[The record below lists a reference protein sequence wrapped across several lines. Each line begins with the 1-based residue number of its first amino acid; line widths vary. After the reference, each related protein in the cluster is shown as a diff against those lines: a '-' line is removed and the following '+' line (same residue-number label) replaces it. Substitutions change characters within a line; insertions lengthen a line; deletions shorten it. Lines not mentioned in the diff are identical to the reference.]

1 MLALYIFVTHLLQGD
16 CDICAIQK
24 LRGFAIYCIKYTA
37 RLSRLSITSLCTRF
51 APPCASSAIFQGVAE
66 KTALRHNKATA

>member
-37 RLSRLSITSLCTRF
+37 RLSTSIYHESLYEI
-51 APPCASSAIFQGVAE
+51 CA
-66 KTALRHNKATA
+66 ALRK